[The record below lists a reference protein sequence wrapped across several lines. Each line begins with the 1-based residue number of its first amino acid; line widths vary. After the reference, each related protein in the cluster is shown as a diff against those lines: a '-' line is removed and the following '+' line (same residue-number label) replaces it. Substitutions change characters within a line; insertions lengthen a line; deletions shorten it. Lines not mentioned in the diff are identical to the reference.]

1 MLAHRIKLDVLD
13 QNNLARFGA
22 EDRAVYD
29 LIEVLPISVS
39 EELERARGA
48 GWRSEQ
54 TFTLRVFS
62 DRLEQIQKRFFH
74 PLQLRCAATWNTS
87 DAALG
92 RFELGLVIVHQ
103 SSQLCGYFSS
113 SSATA
118 CSVSSSV
125 CWVSSMTASSS
136 VRSAFL
142 LAMIVP
148 GCGPCVIPRGCS
160 VIDAGSIPRRDPK
173 FPRT

>member
-74 PLQLRCAATWNTS
+74 PLQLRCAATWNAS
-87 DAALG
+87 DAARG

-113 SSATA
+113 SNT
-118 CSVSSSV
+118 
-125 CWVSSMTASSS
+125 TASSS

-148 GCGPCVIPRGCS
+148 GCGPCGIPRGWS

>member
-54 TFTLRVFS
+54 TFTLRVF
-62 DRLEQIQKRFFH
+62 FH
-74 PLQLRCAATWNTS
+74 PLQLRCAATWNAS
-87 DAALG
+87 DAARG

-125 CWVSSMTASSS
+125 CWVSNMTASSS

-148 GCGPCVIPRGCS
+148 GWGPCGIPRGCK
-160 VIDAGSIPRRDPK
+160 VIEPLSIPRREPK
-173 FPRT
+173 LPRT